1 MASNPSTAWKPSS
14 PSRARRTI
22 ASPRGCSDRVSSEA
36 ARSSSSGGVSP
47 EAGTTAATS
56 GRPRVRVP
64 VLSKTTVSTRPAV
77 SSASPPRTRIPA
89 SAPFPVPTMIAVG
102 VARPMAHGQAM
113 ITTPMKAVRASVKR
127 GSGPT
132 SIQATNVSDAIT
144 RTSGTNTS
152 LTRSASRWIGA
163 LEPWARSTSSTIR
176 ARAVSRPTC
185 VARITNEPV
194 VLIVAPMTSSPADL
208 VTGIGSPVSMDSST
222 AEAPSTTTPSTGTLS
237 PGRTRS
243 RSPGTTVASST
254 SSSTPSRTRR
264 AVVAW
269 SATSRRIAP
278 VVRPFARPSSH
289 RPSRTRPMM
298 IAELSK

>member
-1 MASNPSTAWKPSS
+1 
-14 PSRARRTI
+14 
-22 ASPRGCSDRVSSEA
+22 
-36 ARSSSSGGVSP
+36 
-47 EAGTTAATS
+47 
-56 GRPRVRVP
+56 
-64 VLSKTTVSTRPAV
+64 
-77 SSASPPRTRIPA
+77 
-89 SAPFPVPTMIAVG
+89 MIAVG

-113 ITTPMKAVRASVKR
+113 ITTPMKAVRASVNR

-132 SIQATNVSDAIT
+132 SIQATNVSEAIT

-194 VLIVAPMTSSPADL
+194 VLIVAPMTPSPADL

-222 AEAPSTTTPSTGTLS
+222 A
-237 PGRTRS
+237 TRP
-243 RSPGTTVASST
+243 RPRPVDRHLVAGPDPQQVARDDRASST
-254 SSSTPSRTRR
+254 SSSAPSRTRR

-269 SATSRRIAP
+269 SATRRRMAP
-278 VVRPFARPSSH
+278 VVWPFARPSSH

-298 IAELSK
+298 IVALSK